1 MDPRKILAQAFAI
14 VAVLSILPFGRA
26 DAFTRELDCT
36 NFTSFRYVNQ
46 MKMIDDTLFVATSG
60 GLLAITDPSTKP
72 GMYRNLDGLGTN
84 DITDVMVDGDGQIW
98 LAGFGRLIKYDGKN
112 SQQFLFFDYD
122 NNLFSL
128 RRLVDDGNDIWV
140 GAEDGLVLF
149 SKTNDGGQIQDS
161 YTLFGNLNSSPM
173 VNDIMLTNDTIW
185 IATSSGLAVAD
196 RTDPLLLK
204 SPASWVTFN
213 LGNHPELGQ
222 DSIMQ
227 VTEYESNVYIAN
239 SRGFY
244 RMDINAGTGDTV
256 FTQMLLG
263 AGSRITD
270 LKVENDTLF
279 FYGSLGC
286 GYLTAGGVS
295 TYSISGVSGSGLTGF
310 NTGSYR
316 WIASASG
323 GIYQNSSGTFRSY
336 PYIGTP
342 GNNVTDIATTRDG
355 RLFGGFFSDQSAEL
369 VDSSWV
375 RITPGNRVSTRLL
388 VDSSDNVWFGTEGG
402 GLYYLDGSTLKHYD
416 QTNTPMIGNSDNPP
430 FGLTYVINT
439 DIATD
444 GHYLY
449 TTCYRAI
456 NGFSVVIADLDSLD
470 NRASWDSLGI
480 PNGLSDAHVTSIAI
494 NDGLLAVGNESDG
507 LYLANIGPKVVPDSI
522 QFQHIVRANSG
533 LISDNVR
540 IVRYAPDGTLWVGT
554 NFGISRYD
562 IGGTDRFGDVPL
574 PAGISSNINDIEFDG
589 RGNAWI
595 GTRNGLGF
603 RDGVTGE
610 VTVFNTLNSD
620 ISGDLINSVTVDHNS
635 GWIYVGT
642 NSGFT
647 LTPGIFGP
655 PVNSVNEVVAFPNPF
670 VISSPDDRV
679 SFNLNKTGTLRIFT
693 VAGELI
699 RQMPL
704 AAWDGRNDRGKEV
717 ASGVY
722 LFVIRD
728 VDGNVGKGKLL
739 LIRR

>member
-1 MDPRKILAQAFAI
+1 M
-14 VAVLSILPFGRA
+14 LPFSQAG
-26 DAFTRELDCT
+26 AFTRELDCT
-36 NFTSFRYVNQ
+36 NFTSFRYVSQ

-60 GLLAITDPSTKP
+60 GLLAITDLSAKP
-72 GMYRNLDGLGTN
+72 RMYRNLDGLGTN
-84 DITDVMVDGDGQIW
+84 DITDIMVDGDGQIW

-140 GAEDGLVLF
+140 GAENGLVLF

-161 YTLFGNLNSSPM
+161 YTLFGDLNSSPM
-173 VNDIMLTNDTIW
+173 VNDIMLTDDTIW

-196 RTDPLLLK
+196 RTDPLMLK
-204 SPASWVTFN
+204 SPASWITFN

-222 DSIMQ
+222 ESIMR
-227 VTEYESNVYIAN
+227 VTEYESNIYIAN
-239 SRGFY
+239 SRGLY

-263 AGSRITD
+263 GGSRISD

-279 FYGSLGC
+279 YYGSLGC

-295 TYSISGVSGSGLTGF
+295 TYSISGVNGSGLTGF

-342 GNNVTDIATTRDG
+342 GNNVTDIAITKDG
-355 RLFGGFFSDQSAEL
+355 KLFGGFFSDQSAEL
-369 VDSSWV
+369 LDSSWV

-388 VDSSDNVWFGTEGG
+388 VDSSNNVWFGTEGG
-402 GLYYLDGSTLKHYD
+402 GLYFLEGSTLKHYD

-444 GHYLY
+444 GRFLY
-449 TTCYRAI
+449 INCYRAV
-456 NGFSVVIADLDSLD
+456 NNYSVVIANLKSLD
-470 NRASWDSLGI
+470 DRASWDSLGI
-480 PNGLSDAHVTSIAI
+480 PNGLTDAHVTSIATH
-494 NDGLLAVGNESDG
+494 DGQLVVGNESDG
-507 LYLANIGPKVVPDSI
+507 VYVANVGIDDTLPSNI
-522 QFQHIVRANSG
+522 QFTHLTRSNSR
-533 LISDNVR
+533 LISDNVHV
-540 IVRYAPDGTLWVGT
+540 VRYAPDGSLWVGT

-562 IGGTDRFGDVPL
+562 IGTDLFVDVIL
-574 PAGISSNINDIEFDG
+574 PASISSNITDIDFDG

-603 RDGVTGE
+603 RDGVTGS

-620 ISGDLINSVTVDHNS
+620 ISGDLVNSVTVDHRS
-635 GWIYVGT
+635 GWIYIGT

-679 SFNLNKTGTLRIFT
+679 NFNLNKPGTLRIFT
-693 VAGELI
+693 VGGELV
-699 RQMPL
+699 REMPL
-704 AAWDGRNDRGKEV
+704 AEWDGRNDGGKEV

-728 VDGNVGKGKLL
+728 DDGNVGKGKLL